1 MIITRHS
8 LASQQESQRQCK
20 YTRELYGQS
29 YSPNKSFCI
38 LSKGLS
44 VKQSRRKV
52 EALGFENTR
61 LTSASPYSLL
71 AQLPRHHFPY
81 LFSPVLCLGKRTK
94 TIVRDEDV
102 RKVIFTFH
110 TLPERGA
117 RTPGQE
123 ATPQC
128 WYCHQ
133 QDCP

>member
-1 MIITRHS
+1 MIITLHS
-8 LASQQESQRQCK
+8 LASQQESQRQRK
-20 YTRELYGQS
+20 FIPELYGQC

-44 VKQSRRKV
+44 VKQSRCKV
-52 EALGFENTR
+52 EGLGFENTR

-71 AQLPRHHFPY
+71 AELPRHHFPY
-81 LFSPVLCLGKRTK
+81 LFSLCCAWENRTK

-110 TLPERGA
+110 TLPKRGA